1 MRAMANAHH
10 ARSLE
15 QFSKTKEEFKE
26 ELTQD
31 EVMSRHL
38 MQLEDTLFEQ
48 NLCRIIE
55 PFSCVE
61 ITHVAELIDLPVDQ
75 VERKYVYFNALPFS
89 HHIGFPLCF
98 FPPPLLLMIC
108 LLCVLY

>member
-1 MRAMANAHH
+1 MNQLISAKAAIGYTGREVQAMRAMANAHH

-15 QFSKTKEEFKE
+15 QFSKTKVEFKA

-31 EVMSRHL
+31 EVMARHL

-75 VERKYVYFNALPFS
+75 VEKK
-89 HHIGFPLCF
+89 
-98 FPPPLLLMIC
+98 
-108 LLCVLY
+108 